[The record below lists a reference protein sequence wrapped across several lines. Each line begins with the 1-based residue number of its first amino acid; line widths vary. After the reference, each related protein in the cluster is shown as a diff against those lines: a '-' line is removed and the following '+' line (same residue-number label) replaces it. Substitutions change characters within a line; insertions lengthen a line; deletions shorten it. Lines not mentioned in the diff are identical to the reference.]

1 SAPPPPHIVIGFGL
15 SAFPAA
21 AGQAGAASLRFLTLF
36 FLALA
41 FSEAGTISITS
52 TDPPAFSI
60 ASRAPFDTPATLN
73 DSLAVSSPL
82 PSRRTPFLPPRATP
96 AAFSAA

>member
-1 SAPPPPHIVIGFGL
+1 MRAPPPHIVIGSGL

-21 AGQAGAASLRFLTLF
+21 TVQAGAASLRFLTLF

-41 FSEAGTISITS
+41 LSAAETISMIS

-73 DSLAVSSPL
+73 DNFELVRFSS
-82 PSRRTPFLPPRATP
+82 
-96 AAFSAA
+96 